1 MAQIG
6 EKADECGL
14 KHGGGAELLMS
25 KQAQNAPQP
34 LLVLVTGKP
43 GSGKSTLAIELGRA
57 ENLGLPI
64 LSRDAIKAGLVETWA
79 FVQPVASRN
88 VIETDELRSSLVPS
102 SFALFYS
109 TIACWLQ
116 AGTSLIAEYGFDR
129 RCEPALANVIGLA
142 RTLVVH
148 CEAPDDLSQHRFIHR
163 EQRDGKIR
171 PDRLAAIIERIAIGT
186 DPWTQ
191 FEPMNL
197 ALPTIRV
204 DTECQ
209 YKPTLPAICAFCRDA
224 VECLGSP
231 LRGI

>member
-1 MAQIG
+1 MS
-6 EKADECGL
+6 L
-14 KHGGGAELLMS
+14 VGGHLVMS
-25 KQAQNAPQP
+25 IHALNVPQP

-57 ENLGLPI
+57 ENLGLPL
-64 LSRDAIKAGLVETWA
+64 LSRDAIKAGMVETWA
-79 FVQPVASRN
+79 FVQPGASRD

-102 SFALFYS
+102 SFDLFYK
-109 TIACWLQ
+109 TIASWLQ

-129 RCEPALANVIGLA
+129 RTESALATVIGFA
-142 RTLVVH
+142 TTVVVR
-148 CEAPDDLSQHRFIHR
+148 CEAPDDVAQRRFIRR

-171 PDRLAAIIERIAIGT
+171 ADRLAGIMERIATGT

-204 DTECQ
+204 DTEGD
-209 YKPTLPAICAFCRDA
+209 YKPTLPEISAFCRDTA
-224 VECLGSP
+224 ECLDSS